1 METHGKI
8 LIADDDPE
16 IRNVLRM
23 LLEEEGYQV
32 ISARN
37 GEEVLKKAD
46 GTIDLFI
53 LDVNMPVMSGFAA
66 GTELRRQT
74 CAPIIFLT
82 AYSGESDRAIGYSAG
97 ADDYIVKPF
106 SNAELLLR
114 VKALLRRVRHYSS
127 PTTGAALSGKPQTP
141 AETPAQVR
149 YQDLVLDTDSQSVSR
164 NGEMI
169 ALTGT
174 EFRILELLL
183 THRKKIYSLENIYQ
197 SVWKEEAV
205 GDAAIMVH
213 IKNIRKKLGDSS
225 KNPRYLK
232 TAWGKGYYAD

>member
-1 METHGKI
+1 MEIHGKI

-32 ISARN
+32 ISAEN

-46 GTIDLFI
+46 DTIDLFI

-66 GTELRRQT
+66 GAELRKQT
-74 CAPIIFLT
+74 YAPMIFLT
-82 AYSGESDRAIGYSAG
+82 AYSGESDKAIGYSSG

-106 SNAELLLR
+106 SNAELLFR
-114 VKALLRRVRHYSS
+114 VKALLRRAKHYSS
-127 PTTGAALSGKPQTP
+127 SADGALQTP
-141 AETPAQVR
+141 AEAPGQIR
-149 YQDLVLDTDSQSVSR
+149 YKDLVLDTDSQSVSR

-225 KNPRYLK
+225 KNPRYIK